1 MAGKANPVTSEAE
14 PIRTSSPVR
23 GGASLAVPEL
33 RAHQLSKQF
42 SGVRVVKDVTF
53 AVSPGEI
60 VGYLGPNGSGKTT
73 TARMLAGLLEPSAGL
88 VEYGGRRITD
98 DLIAFRREL
107 GFVPE
112 EPYLYPFLSGS
123 EYLQLIGR
131 LREIPEKLLS
141 TKIGCF
147 LDLFGLSTAADQAIA
162 SYSKGMRQKIVI
174 SAALLHDP
182 SVLLFDEPEGG
193 LDVTTTLMLR
203 HLVRTL
209 AARGKAILYSSHIL
223 EVVERVCDRVI
234 VLHQGRVVA
243 DDSIARLR
251 TLLSRNSLEG
261 VFSQLVIREDP
272 ETMARDLA
280 DVAALGV

>member
-1 MAGKANPVTSEAE
+1 
-14 PIRTSSPVR
+14 
-23 GGASLAVPEL
+23 VPEL
-33 RAHQLSKQF
+33 RAYRLSKHF
-42 SGVRVVKDVTF
+42 SGVRVVKDVDL
-53 AVSPGEI
+53 AIKAGEI
-60 VGYLGPNGSGKTT
+60 VGCLGPNGSGKTT
-73 TARMLAGLLEPSAGL
+73 TARMLAGLLEPSSGH
-88 VEYGGRRITD
+88 VEFNGRDISD

-107 GFVPE
+107 GYIPE

-123 EYLQLIGR
+123 EYLFLVGR
-131 LREIPEKLLS
+131 LREIPELLL
-141 TKIGCF
+141 TKKIDSF
-147 LDLFGLSTAADQAIA
+147 LQVFGLTHAADQAIA

-182 SVLLFDEPEGG
+182 AVVIFDEPETG
-193 LDVTTTLMLR
+193 LDVATTLMLR

-234 VLHQGRVVA
+234 VLHKGTVVA

-251 TLLSRNSLEG
+251 VLSSSTSLEG

-272 ETMARDLA
+272 ESLARDLA
-280 DVAALGV
+280 DLAATGT